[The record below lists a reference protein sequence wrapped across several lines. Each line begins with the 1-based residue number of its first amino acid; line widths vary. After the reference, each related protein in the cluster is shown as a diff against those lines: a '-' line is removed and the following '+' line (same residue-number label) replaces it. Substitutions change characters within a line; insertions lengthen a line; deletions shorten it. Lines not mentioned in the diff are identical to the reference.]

1 MSLSM
6 AMGIAQ
12 GAMSILGGSSARRE
26 ALNAAAEQYNTNR
39 LWSDNRYEIKQ
50 ENLLAMADEV
60 ASQAGMQLTDL
71 AYDTLKAQ
79 ASVASKQIESE
90 VFGNTAAR
98 NIQMVKT
105 REALTA
111 DNIMQAAEAKTREVN
126 SQLRSAYYSYQAENV
141 ASANAY
147 NNTVRQQPS
156 TFDIVAGGIGAG
168 VGAYSQG
175 LNIENASMQNA
186 ILTDQYDKL
195 KGGG

>member
-1 MSLSM
+1 MSAM

-12 GAMSILGGSSARRE
+12 GALGIFSGLSARRE

-79 ASVASKQIESE
+79 GTVASKQIESE

-111 DNIMQAAEAKTREVN
+111 DNIAQAAEAKTREVN

-156 TFDIVAGGIGAG
+156 TFDIVAGGVGAG
-168 VGAYSQG
+168 VSAYSQG
-175 LNIENASMQNA
+175 LSLENAGLQNS
-186 ILTDQYDKL
+186 ILQNQYDKL
-195 KGGG
+195 QGVG